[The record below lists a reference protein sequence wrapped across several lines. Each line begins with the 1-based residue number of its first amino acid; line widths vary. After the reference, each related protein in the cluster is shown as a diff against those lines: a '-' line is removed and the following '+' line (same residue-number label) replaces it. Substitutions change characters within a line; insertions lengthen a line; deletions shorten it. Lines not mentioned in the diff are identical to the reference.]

1 MDQPI
6 IKAEKVEKIF
16 GHIKALRG
24 IDLTVRKGEF
34 LTIFGP
40 NGAGKTTLIKILTML
55 MKPTSG
61 KIIIAGAD
69 IAKEKSAELKR
80 MIGMISHNTF
90 LYDNLTAHE
99 NLRFYAS
106 MYNSKADKEKLYS
119 LLSEVGLYDRKDDPV
134 RTYSRGMQQRL
145 SIARGIV
152 HDPEIVFL
160 DEPFTGLD
168 QHAAKMLQTLL
179 ASIHTAGRTV
189 VMVTHNLPR
198 ALEMSETIAILSQ
211 GKIVFHAP
219 SKEIEHEKFELL
231 YLDAVGS
238 SIDAV
243 KQ

>member
-1 MDQPI
+1 MDQLI
-6 IKAEKVEKIF
+6 IKAEKIGKVF

-40 NGAGKTTLIKILTML
+40 NGAGKTTLIKILAML
-55 MKPTSG
+55 IKQTSG
-61 KIIIAGAD
+61 KIIIAGAN

-90 LYDNLTAHE
+90 LYDNLTAYE

-106 MYNSKADKEKLYS
+106 MYNSKVDKEKLYS
-119 LLSEVGLYDRKDDPV
+119 LLNEVGLYDRKDDAV

-168 QHAAKMLQTLL
+168 QHAAKMLQKLL
-179 ASIHTAGRTV
+179 VSIHTEGRTI

-211 GKIVFHAP
+211 GKIVFHA
-219 SKEIEHEKFELL
+219 SAKEIEHDKFESV
-231 YLDAVGS
+231 YLNAVGS
-238 SIDAV
+238 SVDDV
-243 KQ
+243 T